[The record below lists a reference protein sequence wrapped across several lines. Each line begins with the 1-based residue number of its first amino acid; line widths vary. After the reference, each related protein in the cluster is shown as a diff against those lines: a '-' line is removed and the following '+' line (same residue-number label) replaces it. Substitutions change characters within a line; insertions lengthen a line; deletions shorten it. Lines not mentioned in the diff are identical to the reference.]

1 MKNHKTAIL
10 CLLIITSL
18 QVATMGAPMPPKV
31 TAESALLVD
40 ATSGKVL
47 YEKRCRVR
55 RPPASLT
62 KIMTAILILEHGNL
76 DDVVTASKH
85 ACNTPYGSLHLK
97 PGEKL
102 TLRDLLR
109 AILMRSANDGAVCA
123 AEHIAGS
130 ERKFVAM
137 MNKKAKEIGAIST
150 HFANPHGLHDP
161 SHYSTAYDIALI
173 ARHAIRYP
181 EFNAIVQKKQARI
194 ERSIN
199 SLDVTLKN
207 TAKFLSKFE
216 GADGIKTGYTKEA
229 GHCFVGSATRNDWRL
244 IAVVLK
250 SKDTWTDTAVLL
262 NYGFKYFRQIA
273 FAKENEVVTTIA
285 VSGGKQEKV
294 DLVASAPLAV
304 VVKKSDKVES
314 KVDLDAP
321 KKVSAPVKKGEK
333 IGTITAWVNG
343 KKLGSVDLCAATEV
357 ERTLWATAWLWI
369 KTLITS
375 TLIFSL
381 GIIAYGTAVA
391 KIARRRRRR
400 LAARS

>member
-18 QVATMGAPMPPKV
+18 QAAALGAPMPPKV

-40 ATSGKVL
+40 AVSGKVL

-85 ACNTPYGSLHLK
+85 ACSTPYGSLHLK

-130 ERKFVAM
+130 ESKFVAM
-137 MNKKAKEIGAIST
+137 MNKKAKEIGAINT

-173 ARHAIRYP
+173 ARYAIRYP

-199 SLDVTLKN
+199 SLDVTLRN

-273 FAKENEVVTTIA
+273 FAKENEVVTTVA
-285 VSGGKQEKV
+285 VLGGKQEKV
-294 DLVASAPLAV
+294 DLVASAPLTM

>member
-1 MKNHKTAIL
+1 
-10 CLLIITSL
+10 
-18 QVATMGAPMPPKV
+18 MPPKV

-40 ATSGKVL
+40 AASGKVL
-47 YEKRCRVR
+47 YEKRCRIR

-102 TLRDLLR
+102 TLRDLLY

-130 ERKFVAM
+130 EKKFVAM
-137 MNKKAKEIGAIST
+137 MNKKAKEIGAMDT
-150 HFANPHGLHDP
+150 HFANPHGLHNAN
-161 SHYSTAYDIALI
+161 HYSTAYDLALI
-173 ARHAIRYP
+173 ARYATRYP
-181 EFNAIVQKKQARI
+181 EFNTIVQTKHARI

-199 SLDVTLKN
+199 SLDVTLRN

-229 GHCFVGSATRNDWRL
+229 GHCFIGSATRDDWRL
-244 IAVVLK
+244 ISVVLK
-250 SKDTWTDTAVLL
+250 SKDTWTDTGVLL
-262 NYGFKYFRQIA
+262 NYGFKFFKQLA
-273 FAKENEVVTTIA
+273 FAKENEVVAT
-285 VSGGKQEKV
+285 VDVLGGKQNKV
-294 DLVASAPLAV
+294 DLIASAPLAI
-304 VVKKSDKVES
+304 VVKKTDKVES
-314 KVDLDAP
+314 KVDLDVP
-321 KKVSAPVKKGEK
+321 KRISAPVKKGEK
-333 IGTITAWVNG
+333 IGTITAWVND
-343 KKLGSVDLCAATEV
+343 KKLGTTDLCAAWDV
-357 ERTLWATAWLWI
+357 ERTMWATAWTWV
-369 KTLITS
+369 KTLIMS
-375 TLIFSL
+375 TFVFLV

-400 LAARS
+400 LAARSGEVNTIRACSRQR